1 MLYYTIHQSSI
12 WNDLPNGKRNVR
24 ILVISLFIYIIL
36 HAIVYELRNDFLIAK
51 LIHGYFFYILFVDFF
66 ASAILYKTY
75 YGRTVLQE
83 LNPYENDKYDEIE
96 HKYHQYNPMEGIVAQ
111 QHEESIKE
119 QCGEPVEELVEE
131 PVEEQYEEPAEEP
144 VAEPVGE
151 QYGKPVEPYS
161 EVDEESIAE
170 QAFKQITSVLED
182 QNIFKKTGESQ
193 SNGFQMRIFE
203 KNK

>member
-12 WNDLPNGKRNVR
+12 WSDLPDGKRNVR

-83 LNPYENDKYDEIE
+83 LNPYENDKYDEVE
-96 HKYHQYNPMEGIVAQ
+96 HKYHQYNPMEGVVAQ
-111 QHEESIKE
+111 QHEESIEE
-119 QCGEPVEELVEE
+119 QDEEPIVEQDEELLVEQDVEQDEE
-131 PVEEQYEEPAEEP
+131 PIVEQDVEQDEEPIIIQDE
-144 VAEPVGE
+144 GFRQFE
-151 QYGKPVEPYS
+151 QLTGQS
-161 EVDEESIAE
+161 GLQMSI
-170 QAFKQITSVLED
+170 
-182 QNIFKKTGESQ
+182 
-193 SNGFQMRIFE
+193 FQM
-203 KNK
+203 NK